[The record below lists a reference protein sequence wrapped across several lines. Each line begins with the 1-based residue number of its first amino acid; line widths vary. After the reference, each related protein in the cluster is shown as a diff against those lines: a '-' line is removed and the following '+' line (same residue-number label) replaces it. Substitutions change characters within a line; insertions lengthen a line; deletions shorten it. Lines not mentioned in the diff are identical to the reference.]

1 MNLFLAFMGE
11 TGLSNGMFLKVSLVS
26 FKVFEVKEGW
36 KVNFFEVK
44 VLKFKPLTFFDL
56 NKQNDRKDNFKES
69 IVKAQFSPF
78 FYDIVF

>member
-36 KVNFFEVK
+36 KVNFFEV
-44 VLKFKPLTFFDL
+44 
-56 NKQNDRKDNFKES
+56 
-69 IVKAQFSPF
+69 
-78 FYDIVF
+78 